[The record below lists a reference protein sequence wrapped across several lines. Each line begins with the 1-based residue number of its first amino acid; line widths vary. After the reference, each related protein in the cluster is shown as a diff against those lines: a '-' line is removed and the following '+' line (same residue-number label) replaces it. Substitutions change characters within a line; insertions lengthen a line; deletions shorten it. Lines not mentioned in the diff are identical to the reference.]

1 MRKPE
6 INFRK
11 ITKYYSFRLFQS
23 MFRLEKDI
31 KSGSPATAVIYYVS
45 TSLISCLGFDS
56 CFRAHHCSVITTHPC
71 SSYYLHLCTESPS
84 MAQTHCCPVSQFLFF
99 FLHSFPAIS
108 VVPSLSSL
116 SFTPFPFSVFWH
128 FYFSGHCWFLSHPIL
143 FHNFTSF
150 TPTFPVSSNV
160 TSYLSPHSSLF
171 FPFLFFSLS
180 DNDTGKFTPVTLRME
195 LPESCRW
202 MLHGALD
209 WCMRCNTRGLWCM
222 MNTVND
228 ARLGLFSWSRSLLK
242 LFFFF

>member
-1 MRKPE
+1 
-6 INFRK
+6 
-11 ITKYYSFRLFQS
+11 
-23 MFRLEKDI
+23 MFRLLNLKRTERVEAQLLL
-31 KSGSPATAVIYYVS
+31 SFTMSAHLPSPVWDLIELLQS
-45 TSLISCLGFDS
+45 PSLLCHYHAPLFILLSSSLHRVTEHGPNTLLSCL
-56 CFRAHHCSVITTHPC
+56 SV
-71 SSYYLHLCTESPS
+71 S
-84 MAQTHCCPVSQFLFF
+84 LFF
-99 FLHSFPAIS
+99 STGFL
-108 VVPSLSSL
+108 PSLSSL

-128 FYFSGHCWFLSHPIL
+128 FHFSGHCWVLSHPVL

-160 TSYLSPHSSLF
+160 TSYLSPHSSLL

-228 ARLGLFSWSRSLLK
+228 ARLGLFSWSRNLLK
-242 LFFFF
+242 FFFIFFF

>member
-1 MRKPE
+1 MSAHLSSPVWDLIVASE
-6 INFRK
+6 P
-11 ITKYYSFRLFQS
+11 ITALSLPHTPVHRIIFISAQS
-23 MFRLEKDI
+23 HRAWPKR
-31 KSGSPATAVIYYVS
+31 TAVL
-45 TSLISCLGFDS
+45 SLSFS
-56 CFRAHHCSVITTHPC
+56 
-71 SSYYLHLCTESPS
+71 
-84 MAQTHCCPVSQFLFF
+84 F

-180 DNDTGKFTPVTLRME
+180 DNDTGKFTPVTFKDGTAWE
-195 LPESCRW
+195 LSVNAAW
-202 MLHGALD
+202 GTGLVHALQHKGTLVHD
-209 WCMRCNTRGLWCM
+209 EHCKWCKAGLVFM
-222 MNTVND
+222 KSKPFKVVVV
-228 ARLGLFSWSRSLLK
+228 
-242 LFFFF
+242 FFKISPVLVLIQ

>member
-1 MRKPE
+1 MSAHLSSPVWDLIVASE
-6 INFRK
+6 P
-11 ITKYYSFRLFQS
+11 ITALSLPHTPVHRIIFISAQS
-23 MFRLEKDI
+23 HRAWPKH
-31 KSGSPATAVIYYVS
+31 TAVL
-45 TSLISCLGFDS
+45 SLSFS
-56 CFRAHHCSVITTHPC
+56 
-71 SSYYLHLCTESPS
+71 
-84 MAQTHCCPVSQFLFF
+84 F

-242 LFFFF
+242 LLFFFFKISPVLVLIQ

>member
-99 FLHSFPAIS
+99 FSTLFLPSQLCHLCHHSVLPHFLFLYSGIFTSLDIVDSWVIQYFSTTSPVSLPLSLFPQMS
-108 VVPSLSSL
+108 HLTFPLTPHSS
-116 SFTPFPFSVFWH
+116 FPFS
-128 FYFSGHCWFLSHPIL
+128 SFLCL
-143 FHNFTSF
+143 TM
-150 TPTFPVSSNV
+150 TLESSP
-160 TSYLSPHSSLF
+160 L
-171 FPFLFFSLS
+171 
-180 DNDTGKFTPVTLRME
+180 
-195 LPESCRW
+195 
-202 MLHGALD
+202 
-209 WCMRCNTRGLWCM
+209 
-222 MNTVND
+222 
-228 ARLGLFSWSRSLLK
+228 
-242 LFFFF
+242 